1 MRTAGSDQFLSRY
14 CAMKVNIKLYTILKK
29 YGNGK
34 IDKDNCVSLPAFETI
49 RGLTSYLGIPDKLGK
64 VYLINGIPRNG
75 NYILSE
81 GDEVKILSFIG
92 GG

>member
-1 MRTAGSDQFLSRY
+1 
-14 CAMKVNIKLYTILKK
+14 MKVNVRLYTILKK

-34 IDKDNCVSLPAFETI
+34 IDKDNYAILPEFKTI
-49 RGLTSYLGIPDKLGK
+49 QGLTSYLGIPEKLGK
-64 VYLINGIPRNG
+64 VYLINGTPQNDD
-75 NYILSE
+75 YILSE

>member
-1 MRTAGSDQFLSRY
+1 
-14 CAMKVNIKLYTILKK
+14 MKVNVKLYTILKK

-49 RGLTSYLGIPDKLGK
+49 QGLTSYLGIPEKLGK
-64 VYLINGIPRNG
+64 VYLINGIPQNDD
-75 NYILSE
+75 YILSE
-81 GDEVKILSFIG
+81 GEEVKILSFIG